1 MPLPN
6 VDICDLIPHRDGMK
20 LIDTI
25 LAVDEYRAVT
35 RSVVSE
41 RWPLVEDGCASP
53 ILLVELVAQTA
64 GVNNG
69 WARIKKRGLQSE
81 KKGWLVGIKRADFFI
96 HRIPI
101 DTAVEAC
108 AENYFE
114 YDNFREVRG
123 SASIGSEIA
132 ARVILQVFQP

>member
-25 LAVDEYRAVT
+25 LAVDEHRAVT

-69 WARIKKRGLQSE
+69 WARIKKKGLHSE
-81 KKGWLVGIKRADFFI
+81 KKGWLVGIKRAVIDRWEPDITLPEASPLRYAPRRQQAHPRF
-96 HRIPI
+96 RTSGLRCGPIP
-101 DTAVEAC
+101 
-108 AENYFE
+108 
-114 YDNFREVRG
+114 
-123 SASIGSEIA
+123 
-132 ARVILQVFQP
+132 ARALA